1 MMKQTLLITLCLFIF
16 SCGSKGELSYIKAPV
31 GQKKVTANKNIP
43 VIYENG
49 FQSVL
54 LIPVSADYKN
64 ENESIE
70 EMRFMNTAHSMYIKE
85 GMFTRFGIWQDCI
98 IREDPAH
105 PALIWKKKLLPE
117 HDIEFTVI
125 ADGEETRNYMYSCVQ
140 VLYDG
145 KDALAKE
152 SPYRKE
158 LVIYFSKM
166 ITSSYNNTNF
176 INYYQKHKC
185 SN

>member
-1 MMKQTLLITLCLFIF
+1 MVKRVYLLLCSLAFL
-16 SCGSKGELSYIKAPV
+16 SCKSVEEFPYVKTPAGYNIRSNE
-31 GQKKVTANKNIP
+31 NKNSN
-43 VIYENG
+43 IYKNG
-49 FQSVL
+49 FERVEMIQVASFYGTDA
-54 LIPVSADYKN
+54 PH
-64 ENESIE
+64 IE
-70 EMRFMNTAHSMYIKE
+70 ELRFMYSAHSMYIKE
-85 GMFTRFGIWQDCI
+85 GMFTRFGPWQDCI

-117 HDIEFTVI
+117 HDIEFKVI

-166 ITSSYNNTNF
+166 ITSSYDNPNF
-176 INYYQKHKC
+176 ANYYYKHKC